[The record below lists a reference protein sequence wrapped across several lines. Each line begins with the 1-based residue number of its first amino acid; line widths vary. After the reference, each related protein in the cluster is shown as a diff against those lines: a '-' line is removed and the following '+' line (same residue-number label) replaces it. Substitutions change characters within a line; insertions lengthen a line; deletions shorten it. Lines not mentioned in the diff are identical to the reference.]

1 MECAPNNIT
10 NGFICRTEMAYPDG
24 KQRDGLE
31 DGGRDGCNARGM
43 ADTHAA
49 TRTGN
54 GVASGE

>member
-1 MECAPNNIT
+1 M
-10 NGFICRTEMAYPDG
+10 GFMCGTEMAYPDG

-43 ADTHAA
+43 AATHAA
-49 TRTGN
+49 TSTGN